1 MDTLQHAQKKF
12 EDKINKKM
20 DSFLKDNRL
29 KTYMDVIN
37 SEIAVFKESIRK
49 DFTELR
55 EEVNG
60 LRTSLEF
67 SQSQIDDIIKTTKT
81 VDLLDNRVESI
92 QQQLDQSADLLD
104 YLDNQMRRNNLRI
117 EGVNEIESETWEKTE
132 NLVKLTLTD
141 KLHFTPEEVSNM
153 TIERAH
159 RVRSTGANNLSA
171 HKPIVVRFMSFK
183 SRDSVLK
190 ACRVHKPVG
199 LHVFED
205 FSSRVMKRRKE
216 LLPEMYA
223 KRNEGKIA
231 YLSYNKLVVKER
243 MYQRPAGR
251 DSVGSSVTSE

>member
-1 MDTLQHAQKKF
+1 MISGKISKIIFMLKRYQYIYPLNIQKTIYCFQSVLVIHSINTYCVNSAKKDMDTLQHAQKNF

-20 DSFLKDNRL
+20 DTFLKDNRL

-67 SQSQIDDIIKTTKT
+67 SQSQIDDITKITKT

-159 RVRSTGANNLSA
+159 RVRSTGTNNLSE
-171 HKPIVVRFMSFK
+171 HKPIVGYVQHN
-183 SRDSVLK
+183 
-190 ACRVHKPVG
+190 VHVIQI
-199 LHVFED
+199 
-205 FSSRVMKRRKE
+205 S
-216 LLPEMYA
+216 
-223 KRNEGKIA
+223 
-231 YLSYNKLVVKER
+231 
-243 MYQRPAGR
+243 
-251 DSVGSSVTSE
+251 